1 MFFTVLIP
9 NNKLKKCCHSQMK
22 LIDHRTIPDQQ
33 PKNENQHT
41 SVEMQQ
47 INTRVNHQIMGDE
60 NRAKTRLDNH
70 NLKTIF

>member
-1 MFFTVLIP
+1 
-9 NNKLKKCCHSQMK
+9 MK
-22 LIDHRTIPDQQ
+22 LIDHGTIPDQQ